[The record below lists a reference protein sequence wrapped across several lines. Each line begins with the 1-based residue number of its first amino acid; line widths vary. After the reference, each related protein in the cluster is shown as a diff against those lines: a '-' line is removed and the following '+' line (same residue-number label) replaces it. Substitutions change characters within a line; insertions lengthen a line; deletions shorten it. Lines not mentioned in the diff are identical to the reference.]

1 MNTFEQVT
9 GLVKAQVDF
18 VDDEYEA
25 LTESVITAAGLC
37 QLQSLTVD
45 QVKGDE
51 DVTETL
57 DGLAE
62 VAQTIGKSF
71 GTLSVDEKAGLKASM
86 AKIIRFPNN
95 AQLEAALE
103 GLFGG
108 YIDLLDAVKS
118 LNDYVATKTAGN

>member
-9 GLVKAQVDF
+9 NLVKAQVDF
-18 VDDEYEA
+18 VDKEFET
-25 LTESVITAAGLC
+25 LTESVITASGLC

-71 GTLSVDEKAGLKASM
+71 GTLSADEKTGLKASM

-118 LNDYVATKTAGN
+118 LNDYVATKTTGN